1 MPSLSD
7 KLKSLGVKVGAN
19 DLPPARPRNPYS
31 IDRVL
36 DGHLLETSQGQT
48 YVVEA
53 RYPADYHHG
62 EKPIQITSPLHVIA
76 EWAGERRLRDF
87 PPGSFAFLDTETT
100 GLQGG
105 SGTYAFLIG
114 AGRFDGEEFHLA
126 QFFMRDPAE
135 EAAQL
140 MALEEFL
147 AQCDALVTF
156 NGKAFDLPLLWSRYI
171 VQGWR
176 PPFTETAH
184 VDLLHLARRLWR
196 DRLPNRSLGSLE
208 IEILGAPRS
217 GEDVP
222 GWMIPQMYFDYLR
235 SGDARPL
242 KNVFYHNAVDVV
254 SMAALF
260 NHMAGLLAD
269 PLGGQVDEGIDI
281 VALAKLFES
290 MGDLEEASRL
300 YVHGLEHDLPEPN
313 LIEAIQRLALIHK
326 RQEDFPAAVALWE
339 QAARHQHLE
348 AHIELA
354 KFYEHRLR
362 DLEQALYW
370 TESAVELVNQPG
382 YPAYERSQ
390 WLAEL
395 EHRRQRLLRKRKG
408 LNPDRDDII
417 TSGSQQD

>member
-7 KLKSLGVKVGAN
+7 KLKALGVQVGAG
-19 DLPPARPRNPYS
+19 DLPPTQPRNPYS

-36 DGHLLETSQGQT
+36 DGHSLDTPQGQT

-53 RYPADYHHG
+53 RYPPDYRQG
-62 EKPIQITSPLHVIA
+62 EKSIRITAPLHVIA
-76 EWAGERRLRDF
+76 EWAGEWRLRDYA
-87 PPGSFAFLDTETT
+87 PGSFAFLDTETT

-105 SGTYAFLIG
+105 AGTYAFLIG
-114 AGRFDGEEFHLA
+114 VGRFDGEEFHLA

-135 EAAQL
+135 EPAQL
-140 MALEEFL
+140 AALEEFM
-147 AQCDALVTF
+147 APCDALVTF

-176 PPFTETAH
+176 PPFAETAH

-208 IEILGAPRS
+208 VEILGAARTN
-217 GEDVP
+217 EDVP
-222 GWMIPQMYFDYLR
+222 GWMIPQLYFDYLH

-260 NHMAGLLAD
+260 NHMAGVLAD
-269 PLGGQVDEGIDI
+269 PLGGQVNDGIDV
-281 VALAKLFES
+281 VAMAKLFES
-290 MGDLEEASRL
+290 MGELDRATRL
-300 YVHGLEHDLPEPN
+300 YIHGLEHDLPEPN
-313 LIEAIQRLALIHK
+313 LIEAIQRLAMIHK
-326 RQEDFPAAVALWE
+326 RQENFPEAVALWE
-339 QAARHQHLE
+339 RAASHQHLD

-362 DLEQALYW
+362 DAEQALYW
-370 TESAVELVNQPG
+370 TDTAIELVNQPVF
-382 YPAYERSQ
+382 PTYERRQ

-395 EHRRQRLLRKRKG
+395 EHRRQRLLRK
-408 LNPDRDDII
+408 LSEP
-417 TSGSQQD
+417 

>member
-7 KLKSLGVKVGAN
+7 KLKALGVQVGAD

-31 IDRVL
+31 IDQVL
-36 DGHLLETSQGQT
+36 DGHSLDTPQGQT

-53 RYPADYHHG
+53 RYPPDYRHG
-62 EKPIQITSPLHVIA
+62 EKPIQITAPLHVIA
-76 EWAGERRLRDF
+76 EWAGERRLRNYA
-87 PPGSFAFLDTETT
+87 PGSFAFLDTETT

-105 SGTYAFLIG
+105 AGTYAFLIG
-114 AGRFDGEEFHLA
+114 VGRFDGEEFHLA
-126 QFFMRDPAE
+126 QFFMRDPVE
-135 EAAQL
+135 EPAQL
-140 MALEEFL
+140 AALEEFL
-147 AQCDALVTF
+147 APCDALVTF
-156 NGKAFDLPLLWSRYI
+156 NGKAFDLPLLWARYI

-208 IEILGAPRS
+208 VEILGAPRTDD
-217 GEDVP
+217 DVP
-222 GWMIPQMYFDYLR
+222 GWMIPQLYFDYLR

-260 NHMAGLLAD
+260 NHMAGVLAD
-269 PLGGQVDEGIDI
+269 PLGGQVNHGIDV

-290 MGDLEEASRL
+290 MGDLDEATRL
-300 YVHGLEHDLPEPN
+300 YVYGLEHDLPEPN

-326 RQEDFPAAVALWE
+326 RQENFPEAVALWE
-339 QAARHQHLE
+339 QAARHQHLD
-348 AHIELA
+348 AHVELA
-354 KFYEHRLR
+354 KFYEHRLG
-362 DLEQALYW
+362 DAAQALYW
-370 TESAVELVNQPG
+370 TETAIELVNQPAF
-382 YPAYERSQ
+382 PPYERRQ

-395 EHRRQRLLRKRKG
+395 EHRRQRLLRKHPG
-408 LNPDRDDII
+408 PQPDEDDII
-417 TSGSQQD
+417 SR